1 MTRYYNIDFLILPH
15 AAAKVEDF
23 LNFTRTII
31 DTANYTTDG
40 PQQRYSFLFSEK
52 AGKNRDAVCTPLS
65 KLSAATTEGVTV
77 ITHTY
82 RVRGIWYCTVFR
94 AFNFIFQNSK
104 FLRGLPSSLRVHL
117 ESLHTSSD
125 GINR

>member
-77 ITHTY
+77 THTY
-82 RVRGIWYCTVFR
+82 ITTYSTRDLVRYSGRSILF
-94 AFNFIFQNSK
+94 FKIQNF
-104 FLRGLPSSLRVHL
+104 LGACHL
-117 ESLHTSSD
+117 L
-125 GINR
+125 